1 MLINLFCRSLAT
13 MLSSSTTRIV
23 AAFISSPCLC
33 NRKDGS
39 FSAGLMRRNLQVPAL
54 LQFLSTR
61 FTQPQNPH
69 PSLFRDRERK
79 PELGAIRGQDF
90 HGAAKLL
97 NHGLNQVKTRGSG
110 AAKVDVLGQPGAIVA
125 NDQGHTIAVLW

>member
-1 MLINLFCRSLAT
+1 
-13 MLSSSTTRIV
+13 
-23 AAFISSPCLC
+23 AAV
-33 NRKDGS
+33 
-39 FSAGLMRRNLQVPAL
+39 RRNLQVPAL

-110 AAKVDVLGQPGAIVA
+110 AAKVDVLGQPGATVA
-125 NDQGHTIAVLW
+125 NDQGHTIAVLWYQADFDLAILVVSLTWPEGMFQRVRHQLVHDQTAG